1 MKVYVVNG
9 KQGIGKTDFAVNLAE
24 ALQKQGKVLL
34 LQAKRNSR
42 SNIEDYFQ
50 KDGMITYDIADYF
63 SGLAPIEKVLVQET
77 SKLDFMISPLM
88 EDKYNFNSADM
99 ANLFS
104 ELAYDFVVIDGLA
117 KNVIPESESIEI
129 VGMDNIADNF
139 DADAF
144 FINKVTSDYDIRYDK
159 EIIDSKASR
168 FLGTVKQGEY
178 FGEIINNLTA
188 DSKVEIPKIGFFE
201 KLKSGFKK

>member
-9 KQGIGKTDFAVNLAE
+9 KEGIGKTDFAVNLAE

-63 SGLAPIEKVLVQET
+63 SKLAPIEKVLVHET
-77 SKLDFMISPLM
+77 TNLDFMISPLM
-88 EDKYNFNSADM
+88 EDKYQFNSADM
-99 ANLFS
+99 TILLG

-117 KNVIPESESIEI
+117 KNIVPQSESIEI
-129 VGMDNIADNF
+129 LGMDNIEENF
-139 DADAF
+139 EADAF
-144 FINKVTSDYDIRYDK
+144 FINKSTSDYDIRYYKD
-159 EIIDSKASR
+159 IIDGKSSR

-188 DSKVEIPKIGFFE
+188 NVPVEIPKVGFFE
-201 KLKSGFKK
+201 KLKSGFRK